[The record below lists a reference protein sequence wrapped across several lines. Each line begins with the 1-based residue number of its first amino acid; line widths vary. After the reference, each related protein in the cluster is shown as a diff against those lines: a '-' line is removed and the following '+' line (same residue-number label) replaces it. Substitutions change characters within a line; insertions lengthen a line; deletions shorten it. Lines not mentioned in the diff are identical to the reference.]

1 MKHVLSVIDLGRDD
15 LEMILDRSAVM
26 KKRYQQGIHD
36 PLYQGKTLGMYF
48 EKPSLRTRVSLECA
62 VNSLGGGSV
71 NLKSNGPG
79 ILWQRECVKDQARV
93 MSRFVSMV
101 SMRTFSQAVIEEF
114 AREASV
120 PVVNVLSDFAHPTQ
134 AMADFM
140 TMRERFG
147 DLRGKT
153 LAYVGDGNNVARS
166 LLSTAAYLGVRFI
179 WSGPDGYRLTDDY
192 VARVKAKVPDMQ
204 FAEESDPARAV
215 READAVY
222 TDVWAS
228 MGQEGEAAKREQEF
242 ARYQINEQLMAKA
255 PKHAIVLHCLPA
267 RRGSEIT
274 DGVMDGPQSAVYDQS
289 ENRMHIYRGLF
300 TLWANEWSPD
310 NA

>member
-1 MKHVLSVIDLGRDD
+1 
-15 LEMILDRSAVM
+15 
-26 KKRYQQGIHD
+26 
-36 PLYQGKTLGMYF
+36 
-48 EKPSLRTRVSLECA
+48 
-62 VNSLGGGSV
+62 
-71 NLKSNGPG
+71 
-79 ILWQRECVKDQARV
+79 
-93 MSRFVSMV
+93 
-101 SMRTFSQAVIEEF
+101 
-114 AREASV
+114 
-120 PVVNVLSDFAHPTQ
+120 VVNVLSDFAHPTQ

-228 MGQEGEAAKREQEF
+228 MGQEDEAAKREQEF

-267 RRGSEIT
+267 HRGSEIT